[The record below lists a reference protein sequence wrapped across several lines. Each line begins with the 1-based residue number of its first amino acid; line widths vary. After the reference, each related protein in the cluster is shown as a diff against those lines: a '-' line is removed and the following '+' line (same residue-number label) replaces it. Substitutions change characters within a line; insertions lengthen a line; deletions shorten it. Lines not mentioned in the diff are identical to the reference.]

1 MWIRQDRAWYRFIT
15 PFFINHDYPCH
26 TTPRQNVNETMT
38 RQRGDTTTRRHDD
51 TTTHADTLQ
60 TLCSGGDE
68 ARVDQYLLVFLK
80 FIQSVVPT
88 INYDFTMEIK
98 AKN

>member
-1 MWIRQDRAWYRFIT
+1 M
-15 PFFINHDYPCH
+15 
-26 TTPRQNVNETMT
+26 
-38 RQRGDTTTRRHDD
+38 TTRRHDD
-51 TTTHADTLQ
+51 ITTSRQHDNTLQ

-98 AKN
+98 AKT